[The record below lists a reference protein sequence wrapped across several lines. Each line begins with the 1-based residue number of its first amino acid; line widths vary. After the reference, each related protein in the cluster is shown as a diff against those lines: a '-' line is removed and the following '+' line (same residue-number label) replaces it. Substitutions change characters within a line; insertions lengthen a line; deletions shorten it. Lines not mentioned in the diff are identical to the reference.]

1 MPSIPSFGSAG
12 SLVYLWQLR
21 LALEVVVPVVAL
33 PLGWLLLGGMAILLV
48 VLVQVA
54 ILLVWP
60 SYLEVD
66 IVTLDQAHLWPW
78 VRLILNLAHG
88 VESQLALGKVFVG
101 YNTLELDAK
110 LQPIQM
116 VWLPEMKSNG
126 KALG

>member
-1 MPSIPSFGSAG
+1 M
-12 SLVYLWQLR
+12 
-21 LALEVVVPVVAL
+21 VAL

-88 VESQLALGKVFVG
+88 VGSQLALGKVFVG